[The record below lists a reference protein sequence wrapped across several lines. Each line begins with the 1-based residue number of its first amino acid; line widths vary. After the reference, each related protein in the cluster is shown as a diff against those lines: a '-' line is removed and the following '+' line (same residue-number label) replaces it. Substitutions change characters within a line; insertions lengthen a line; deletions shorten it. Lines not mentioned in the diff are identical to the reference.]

1 VLVFS
6 SSELLNLGVATFRL
20 GAGVSKSISHDD
32 IGVEALTGIALLE
45 FIGSHTDFSDF
56 CQFLIMNVLAEH
68 EPWGACMGNFHANG
82 TIDILGS
89 FGIGEGLISQYE
101 GFSSQGMAAFRGTFL
116 NGKPILPGLENFHPE
131 KTSQLFQ
138 AMNSH
143 GPNALSMIESN
154 DEPVGF
160 VQVLFMHPI
169 DRSQLINKLGAIA
182 LVSRASLLM
191 YRSYSESNTFT
202 VPYKPSHNGHHSMNG
217 QSRNSISALN
227 GHLKSYG
234 SELTPRQLDILTSI
248 SLGMTNSSIARKIG
262 FSESTVRQET
272 VAIYRCL
279 GVSDRKMA
287 VLVATQNGLIS
298 SEVSTPTPRN

>member
-1 VLVFS
+1 MLVFS

-20 GAGVSKSISHDD
+20 GAGVSESISHDD

-45 FIGSHTDFSDF
+45 FVGSHTDFSDF

-68 EPWGACMGNFHANG
+68 EPWGACIGNFHANG
-82 TIDILGS
+82 TVAILGS

-101 GFSSQGMAAFRGTFL
+101 GVNSQGVPATRGTFL
-116 NGKPILPGLENFHPE
+116 NGKPITPALEHFHSE
-131 KTSQLFQ
+131 MTSQLFQ
-138 AMNSH
+138 FMNSH
-143 GPNALSMIESN
+143 GPNALSFIESN

-182 LVSRASLLM
+182 LVCRASLLM
-191 YRSYSESNTFT
+191 YRSYSDASVYT
-202 VPYKPSHNGHHSMNG
+202 VPYKPSHNGHHSVNG
-217 QSRNSISALN
+217 QSRNAMSALN
-227 GHLKSYG
+227 GHLNRNG
-234 SELTPRQLDILTSI
+234 SELTPRQLDILNAI

-298 SEVSTPTPRN
+298 SELSTPTP